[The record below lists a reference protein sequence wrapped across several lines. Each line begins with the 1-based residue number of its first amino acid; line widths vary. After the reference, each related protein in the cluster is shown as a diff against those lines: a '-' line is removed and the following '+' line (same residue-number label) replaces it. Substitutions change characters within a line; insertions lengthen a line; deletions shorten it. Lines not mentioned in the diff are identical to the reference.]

1 MIPFMWQF
9 REGRIVV
16 IERSVMF
23 CGMTWCGEL
32 TTKMYILGVMKMDCI
47 LIVVEIA

>member
-1 MIPFMWQF
+1 M
-9 REGRIVV
+9 

-23 CGMTWCGEL
+23 CGMTWGGEL

>member
-23 CGMTWCGEL
+23 RGTTWGGEL
-32 TTKMYILGVMKMDCI
+32 TTKMYILGVMKMDYI
-47 LIVVEIA
+47 LIVVKIA